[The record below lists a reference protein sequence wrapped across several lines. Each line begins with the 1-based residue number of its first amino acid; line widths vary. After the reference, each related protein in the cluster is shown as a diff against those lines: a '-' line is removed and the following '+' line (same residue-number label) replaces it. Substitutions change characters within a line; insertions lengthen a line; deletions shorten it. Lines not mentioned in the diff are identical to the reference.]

1 MLEWTKANKPT
12 RLMSL
17 MSFDDARKRTVMQL
31 FGAGVYTRKSP
42 KGPVDDTAVLRRNL
56 LNVLYFVIDY

>member
-1 MLEWTKANKPT
+1 MI
-12 RLMSL
+12 
-17 MSFDDARKRTVMQL
+17 ARKRTVMQS